1 MNDGTHIV
9 NISHNFS
16 SLKTCKAEIK
26 RITFEGLSTRPEFD
40 SLVSEYADECQI
52 SGLPRCK
59 YDGSTYYLL
68 ENLNV
73 IHFAAAFVNGV
84 LVGFSS
90 LIVTKMPHYSQ
101 ILAVTESI
109 FVSKEHRGSGAG
121 MMLIREMEFIARDG
135 GAIGILVSAPKG
147 GRLNA
152 LMPNIGYSHT
162 NEVFFKAIQ

>member
-1 MNDGTHIV
+1 M
-9 NISHNFS
+9 
-16 SLKTCKAEIK
+16 
-26 RITFEGLSTRPEFD
+26 
-40 SLVSEYADECQI
+40 SEYADECQI

-73 IHFAAAFVNGV
+73 VHFAAAFVNGV

-90 LIVTKMPHYSQ
+90 LIVTRMPHYSQ
-101 ILAVTESI
+101 VLAVTESI

-121 MMLIREMEFIARDG
+121 MMLIREMEFIARDMS
-135 GAIGILVSAPKG
+135 AIGILVSAPTG

-162 NEVFFKAIQ
+162 NEVFLRQFNDSTRNKSFKDCGYE